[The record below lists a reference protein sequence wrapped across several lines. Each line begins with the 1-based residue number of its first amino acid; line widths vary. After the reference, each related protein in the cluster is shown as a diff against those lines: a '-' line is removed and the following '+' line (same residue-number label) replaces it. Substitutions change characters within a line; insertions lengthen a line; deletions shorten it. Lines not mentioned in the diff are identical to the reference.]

1 MIFTLYT
8 HFFEI
13 IGKYDVILYPLDKKA
28 CFQLFSPI
36 LLYVC
41 SCLPERSRKELLMIT
56 IDKLTKF
63 YGNNRAVNNISFTI
77 NDNEILGF
85 LGPNGAGKSTTMN
98 MIAGYL
104 PMTAGTVSICG
115 SDIVKDPVAAKK
127 NIGYL
132 PEIPPVYPDMRV
144 REYLSFCAGL
154 KRIPHSKKND
164 EIERVMGLLKI
175 TDVQKKLIKN
185 LSKGYKQRVRFA
197 QALLGNP
204 KFLILD
210 EPTVGLDPNQ
220 VIEVRNIIKDLK
232 KEHSVIFSSHIL
244 SEVSAVCDRV
254 VIINKGDIKAI
265 DTIENLEKAC
275 GASLILHI
283 KVKGD
288 RTKSSAIIE
297 LTKGVKEIT
306 TIDAEGNDFF
316 SYTVKLENGAGD
328 DVKNDIM
335 SQLISAG
342 IQISEIYA
350 DKPDLEAVFVDLINR
365 PASKG
370 GLEELLA
377 EMSGAEP
384 DTADTDNDKE
394 DEE

>member
-1 MIFTLYT
+1 
-8 HFFEI
+8 
-13 IGKYDVILYPLDKKA
+13 
-28 CFQLFSPI
+28 
-36 LLYVC
+36 
-41 SCLPERSRKELLMIT
+41 MIT
-56 IDKLTKF
+56 IENLTKF

-104 PMTAGTVSICG
+104 PMSSGTVNICG
-115 SDIVKDPVAAKK
+115 SDISKEPVKAKK

-144 REYLSFCAGL
+144 KEYLLFCAGL
-154 KRIPHSKKND
+154 KRIPSAQKLS
-164 EIERVMGLLKI
+164 EIKRVMNLLKI
-175 TDVQKKLIKN
+175 EDVKHKLIKN
-185 LSKGYKQRVRFA
+185 LSKGYKQRVGFA

-220 VIEVRNIIKDLK
+220 VVEVRQIITDLR

-265 DTIENLEKAC
+265 DTIENLEKSL
-275 GASLILHI
+275 GGNLILHI
-283 KVKGD
+283 KVKGN
-288 RTKSSAIIE
+288 RAAASNIIE

-306 TIDAEGNDFF
+306 KIDAEGNDFF
-316 SYTVKLENGAGD
+316 SFTVQLDGD
-328 DVKNDIM
+328 GNDAKNSIM
-335 SQLISAG
+335 AEFIKNN
-342 IQISEIYA
+342 IQISEIYTE
-350 DKPDLEAVFVDLINR
+350 KPDLEAVFVELINKTS
-365 PASKG
+365 SKSG
-370 GLEELLA
+370 IEELYDEIKA
-377 EMSGAEP
+377 ENPEKISL
-384 DTADTDNDKE
+384 DKKE
-394 DEE
+394 DDE